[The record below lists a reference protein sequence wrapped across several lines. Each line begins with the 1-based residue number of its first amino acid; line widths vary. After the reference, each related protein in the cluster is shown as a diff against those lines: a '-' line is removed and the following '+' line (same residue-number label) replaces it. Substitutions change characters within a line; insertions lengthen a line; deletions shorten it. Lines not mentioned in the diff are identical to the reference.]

1 MTESP
6 FVDSGFAVPVFSP
19 GDDPIA
25 CLNKAMAFLTAVASS
40 RFPST
45 NNQLRT
51 SSNPRNQATI
61 QDGRVTVQQVQGR
74 QGQNYSGTTYKGN
87 ATSSRGNTTSG
98 QARVVKCYNCQGEGH
113 MARQCTQPKRPRNA
127 AWYKEKAMLAKAQ
140 EAGQI
145 LDEEQLAFL
154 ADPGIP
160 AGQAQT
166 IIPHNV
172 AFQTED
178 LDTYDSDCDD
188 LSTAQAVLM
197 ANISNYGSDII
208 SEVPNSETYLND
220 MDNQSVH
227 ALQDFEQ
234 SPVMDFIDNEISS
247 DSNIIPYSQY
257 LQETQQATVQDTNL
271 QAQQDSM
278 ILSVIEQIYKERVKN
293 FDLSSREKMIDS
305 QMDDMIRE
313 KLALKEQV
321 DSLEQN
327 LSKQIK
333 EKESVLQT
341 FVVFKNESKEKENKY
356 MENEIDLEK
365 KIKELDNIICKVG
378 QSAQTVHMLTKPQAF
393 YDNTHKQALG
403 YQNPFYLKKAQR
415 IKPTLY
421 DGVVMSNAHV
431 AMPVIDDEETL
442 ILEEES
448 RSKMYEKAKDPEVIA
463 KKISHKPIDYEKLN
477 RLTEDFGKHFSPQQE
492 LSAEQ
497 AFWFHILNPTIE
509 PPYTPPVI
517 VDVPSELPKVWIM
530 QISQENG
537 QNRTNM
543 DTGTDRVYKSRENAF
558 KVNQAVMSADS
569 AVTYTS
575 VHSEARSWM
584 YIPEPEHPE
593 DLVPAE
599 DEAPIPLLP
608 PSFLAPQIRP
618 LSPRALEVEMRDVA
632 SAYYHSVHPSGTPP
646 VLPIPLPAPSSSR
659 RADVPEA
666 DAPPRK
672 RLLLTTPRPGCEI
685 GESSAAAA
693 ARQPGPTIETRL
705 LDTERR
711 MMTALEL
718 VNRRISYQVDV
729 CTRESSEFC
738 TRHHD
743 AQKDCA
749 AVRAEIE
756 ILRRERLAYEQE
768 SIQSRQDLARSEA
781 YSRTLEARITLLE
794 TEARRHEW
802 QRQAADDLAVQHIM
816 RTQALEAGARI

>member
-1 MTESP
+1 MAPATRTLAYINTNDEPITKQYVEDALAQIRHVITGLGAQNNLGARQASQFSRLAKVEFPKFYGEDVLGWIFFENGPLIWPTVEENGVIRTKKYAKLIAAEKIQADCDMKATNIILQGTFLTKQERKCKLYDAFDKFTHIKGVSLHTYYLRFTQLINDMNIYKMKMEQFQVNTKFLNSLPPEWSKFVTDVKLVKDLHTSNFDQLHAYLEQHELHANEVRIMRERNQDPLAFVANQQMTPPHFNTYQSSYNNPQLQQQFSPSQHGSIQPNQHYSSHYPSQTQFNHSSIPPSHTFQSQMNHQTSTVPQVIPQVAYQSPQAPTQLMTESP

-74 QGQNYSGTTYKGN
+74 QGQNYS
-87 ATSSRGNTTSG
+87 
-98 QARVVKCYNCQGEGH
+98 
-113 MARQCTQPKRPRNA
+113 
-127 AWYKEKAMLAKAQ
+127 
-140 EAGQI
+140 
-145 LDEEQLAFL
+145 
-154 ADPGIP
+154 GIP

-234 SPVMDFIDNEISS
+234 SPVMDFTDNEISS

-257 LQETQQATVQDTNL
+257 LQETQQATVQDTN
-271 QAQQDSM
+271 
-278 ILSVIEQIYKERVKN
+278 
-293 FDLSSREKMIDS
+293 FSREKMIDS

-321 DSLEQN
+321 DSLKKN
-327 LSKQIK
+327 ISKQIK

-341 FVVFKNESKEKENKY
+341 FVVLKNESKEKENKY

-378 QSAQTVHMLTKPQAF
+378 
-393 YDNTHKQALG
+393 

-431 AMPVIDDEETL
+431 AMLVIDDEEAL

-448 RSKMYEKAKDPEVIA
+448 R
-463 KKISHKPIDYEKLN
+463 
-477 RLTEDFGKHFSPQQE
+477 
-492 LSAEQ
+492 
-497 AFWFHILNPTIE
+497 
-509 PPYTPPVI
+509 
-517 VDVPSELPKVWIM
+517 
-530 QISQENG
+530 
-537 QNRTNM
+537 
-543 DTGTDRVYKSRENAF
+543 
-558 KVNQAVMSADS
+558 
-569 AVTYTS
+569 
-575 VHSEARSWM
+575 
-584 YIPEPEHPE
+584 
-593 DLVPAE
+593 
-599 DEAPIPLLP
+599 
-608 PSFLAPQIRP
+608 
-618 LSPRALEVEMRDVA
+618 
-632 SAYYHSVHPSGTPP
+632 
-646 VLPIPLPAPSSSR
+646 
-659 RADVPEA
+659 
-666 DAPPRK
+666 
-672 RLLLTTPRPGCEI
+672 
-685 GESSAAAA
+685 
-693 ARQPGPTIETRL
+693 
-705 LDTERR
+705 
-711 MMTALEL
+711 
-718 VNRRISYQVDV
+718 
-729 CTRESSEFC
+729 
-738 TRHHD
+738 
-743 AQKDCA
+743 
-749 AVRAEIE
+749 
-756 ILRRERLAYEQE
+756 
-768 SIQSRQDLARSEA
+768 
-781 YSRTLEARITLLE
+781 
-794 TEARRHEW
+794 
-802 QRQAADDLAVQHIM
+802 
-816 RTQALEAGARI
+816 